1 MQALIGLAFG
11 REGSNAAFE
20 HGETLGHFPWKK
32 GDLLH
37 AVAVLTDPSDAVE
50 IVPPP
55 FPLDPTVMSATM
67 SLSPSAPGGWRGR
80 ATGGGDEEWF
90 GCVRESVELLS
101 AVANRELPRTF
112 VAKQLLPRVII
123 FERQKHFSVFF

>member
-1 MQALIGLAFG
+1 MVGLAFG

-20 HGETLGHFPWKK
+20 HGDNLGRFPWKQ

-37 AVAVLTDPSDAVE
+37 AVVTLTDPSDAVE

-55 FPLDPTVMSATM
+55 FPLDPTVVSATM
-67 SLSPSAPGGWRGR
+67 SLSPSVSRDWRGLVMGR
-80 ATGGGDEEWF
+80 GNEEWF

-101 AVANRELPRTF
+101 AVANRELPGTF
-112 VAKQLLPRVII
+112 VANQLLPRV
-123 FERQKHFSVFF
+123 KFFRTAKTFF